1 VSQILDWSI
10 EAQARARQSVLT
22 KPAGSLG
29 RLEEL
34 ACWFAG
40 RLRHVTPEMPR
51 AEVFVFAADHGVA
64 ARGVSAYPQSVTAA
78 MVQNFARGGAAINV
92 LARLADARIEVVDV
106 GVASDVPAPG
116 GVRRERI
123 ARGTRDLTSEPAMT
137 FDQLQ
142 KAFDI
147 ADRCVGEAESRGARL
162 LVAGEMGIGNT
173 TAAACLICALTG
185 ASPEEIV
192 GRGTGIDDKRL
203 AHKIATVTS
212 AVARLKSV
220 QPASPFK
227 ALAEVGGFELAAIA
241 GFYVSASRRGIP
253 VVLDG
258 YLSAAA
264 ALASVAIEP
273 ESREWMLASH
283 LSTEHGHAAALN
295 ALKLEP
301 LFDLKMRLGEGTGA
315 ALALSLIRAAL
326 ALHKNMSTFADA
338 GIEGP
343 SPVPLERTIPIPAAT
358 AAAIARKEP
367 PPIPS
372 KSLPNKPSARPA
384 FDPKAEAAA
393 LIAAASPFEYNAKST
408 AGSSIDFTADS
419 KTFTPPQAP
428 KPVERSS
435 KPMPV
440 PSATKPAPFDPKAEA
455 AALVAA
461 AVPADYSKVDAK
473 IDALADLPIEAYAPI
488 EAFAEF
494 EIAAPVEALK
504 PPEVVE
510 VVKAAPPAGEAT
522 EAADLDITI
531 DVVDLPTIDA
541 PEIAREASA
550 QTPAREVGAA
560 KEAAAAPT
568 ELFMP
573 DEIDVPAGLAASDEF
588 VASAEFVV
596 PADVGVAKET
606 AAATELAVPD
616 EIDVLAELV
625 TPDEI
630 DVQGRLAASNEFVVS
645 ADVSVAKEAAAAAE
659 LVVPDENDVP
669 AEFVT
674 PDEIDVQGGL
684 AASNEFV
691 ASAEVSVAKEAAAAA
706 ELVVPDENDVPA
718 GLAAPD
724 EFVVPPEFAASAE
737 VAAPVDAAASI
748 EFDAPVDASAPI
760 EVEVTVPVDAQVPI
774 EAAAPIEVDVP
785 DPIAPAHAAASFEAA
800 APAESFALTTNLAEV
815 ETTSEAM
822 PAVAPT
828 DAITPATPDSSGDA
842 IAGTDALVS
851 SAVPGAVDAANE
863 VVQQNDDVTVDAIS
877 LEDVIPPGKAVAEV
891 GNVEV
896 DVVAAKA
903 PDEAFEFEIEIEPP
917 PISVSVFEPVL
928 APTAG
933 RVAPEVPPEPP
944 RKPESAKVF
953 VLTHVPTPTRVAAPV
968 HNPSA
973 TIEMTASAPE
983 LVSESLPALTP
994 AAVVAVVTSEM
1005 SASDKPEVGAPEKDV
1020 AKTTEE
1026 DPDEDMWFID
1036 PSEITGRR

>member
-1 VSQILDWSI
+1 MSQILDWSI

-106 GVASDVPAPG
+106 GVASDVPAPA

-123 ARGTRDLTSEPAMT
+123 AKGTRDITSEPAMT

-142 KAFDI
+142 KAFDV

-212 AVARLKSV
+212 VVARLKSA
-220 QPASPFK
+220 QAASPFK

-264 ALASVAIEP
+264 ALAAVAIEP
-273 ESREWMLASH
+273 ESRDWMVASH

-326 ALHKNMSTFADA
+326 ALHKNMATFADA

-343 SPVPLERTIPIPAAT
+343 SPTPLERTIPIPAAT

-372 KSLPNKPSARPA
+372 KSLPNKQSARPA

-393 LIAAASPFEYNAKST
+393 LIAAASPFEYDAKST
-408 AGSSIDFTADS
+408 SASAINFAADS
-419 KTFTPPQAP
+419 KTFAPPQAP

-440 PSATKPAPFDPKAEA
+440 PSTTKPAPFDPKAEA

-494 EIAAPVEALK
+494 EIAAPVEVFK
-504 PPEVVE
+504 EPEIVE
-510 VVKAAPPAGEAT
+510 VVKAIPPAGEMT
-522 EAADLDITI
+522 KAADLDITI
-531 DVVDLPTIDA
+531 DVVDLPTINA
-541 PEIAREASA
+541 PEV
-550 QTPAREVGAA
+550 T
-560 KEAAAAPT
+560 AP
-568 ELFMP
+568 E
-573 DEIDVPAGLAASDEF
+573 
-588 VASAEFVV
+588 
-596 PADVGVAKET
+596 ET
-606 AAATELAVPD
+606 AALAD
-616 EIDVLAELV
+616 
-625 TPDEI
+625 
-630 DVQGRLAASNEFVVS
+630 
-645 ADVSVAKEAAAAAE
+645 
-659 LVVPDENDVP
+659 
-669 AEFVT
+669 
-674 PDEIDVQGGL
+674 
-684 AASNEFV
+684 
-691 ASAEVSVAKEAAAAA
+691 
-706 ELVVPDENDVPA
+706 
-718 GLAAPD
+718 
-724 EFVVPPEFAASAE
+724 
-737 VAAPVDAAASI
+737 VAAPV
-748 EFDAPVDASAPI
+748 ELVAPVELAVAIDAIESI
-760 EVEVTVPVDAQVPI
+760 EVEVTAPAEIAEPVRDAPRAGIATPAQLEVAF
-774 EAAAPIEVDVP
+774 EAPALTDIPALADVP
-785 DPIAPAHAAASFEAA
+785 ALAQDAAQTEFEAA
-800 APAESFALTTNLAEV
+800 TPMGTPSDATAPAYTAAPDEGAVAAVVEDFAPTADVIPAEV
-815 ETTSEAM
+815 EATPEAI
-822 PAVAPT
+822 PAVEPTAEIVAEVFALDTAPS
-828 DAITPATPDSSGDA
+828 DAITPATSNASVDVVVADSVALALSAEPSEVSQLNESDA
-842 IAGTDALVS
+842 PI
-851 SAVPGAVDAANE
+851 AVDAPSDFAH
-863 VVQQNDDVTVDAIS
+863 QSGDVTIDSIAPV
-877 LEDVIPPGKAVAEV
+877 EAVAEV

-896 DVVAAKA
+896 DIVAPSEAPASLGITKPELP
-903 PDEAFEFEIEIEPP
+903 PDEAFEFEIEIDALTLSASASAKEQLIPSAAITPHVEAASLQDQSTHASASSTHADAGPSGTADLLASEPP

-933 RVAPEVPPEPP
+933 HVTPEVQPEPP

-953 VLTHVPTPTRVAAPV
+953 VLTHVPTPTRTSGPAQSPA
-968 HNPSA
+968 A

-983 LVSESLPALTP
+983 LVGESLPALTP
-994 AAVVAVVTSEM
+994 AAVVAVVTGELSV
-1005 SASDKPEVGAPEKDV
+1005 SDKPVVGAPEKDV

-1026 DPDEDMWFID
+1026 DSDEDMWFID